1 MKRRDF
7 VTTLSLGLTAGLPSV
22 SEIAAA
28 EVASISARAPSEA
41 ANASQSPRLEFATA
55 LEAATAVRKKQVSSI
70 ELTQQAFARI
80 DRYNPNLNAFAYLL
94 REDALAR
101 AKQADEA
108 QARGKSLGPLHGVPI
123 HVKES
128 FAVAGHPCTWGIP
141 ELKDSKAPQN
151 SAAVDRLLGA
161 GAVILGAT
169 NVPLALGDWQSY
181 NAIYGTT
188 NNPWDLKRTPGGSS
202 GGTAAALAAGLGYL
216 SIGSDIG
223 GSIRVPAHFCGV
235 YGHKPTLDL
244 VSLAGHLPGGDPGL
258 AGFSTLLAVG
268 GPLARSAD
276 DLLEAMRILGGPADY
291 SAKAWKWQLPPSR
304 RDDLRHFRVGYVF
317 DDPYCPVTPET
328 KVALERVVRSLEKA
342 GAKLQ
347 PGWPAGLKI
356 EELYA
361 NYMFHLEA
369 FMYSTEPAAAQDED
383 RKEAAEA
390 GKPVEG
396 LATFADWQTQNLR
409 RLGYRAQ
416 WQAYFDAVDVFLTP
430 VAFTTAFPHDHSQPQ
445 SKRIIATAGGPR
457 AYSDLFRWIAPATL
471 TGCPATVAPIG
482 RSDAGLPIGVQI
494 MGPFWEDATPITFA
508 KLLSLELG
516 GFAPP
521 PGYGA

>member
-7 VTTLSLGLTAGLPSV
+7 VTTLSLGLTAGLPSI

-28 EVASISARAPSEA
+28 EVAGMSPRAASEA
-41 ANASQSPRLEFATA
+41 ATVSQAPRLEFATA
-55 LEAATAVRKKQVSSI
+55 LEAAAAVRKKQVSSV

-80 DRYNPNLNAFAYLL
+80 DRYNPKLNAFAYLL

-101 AKQADEA
+101 AKEADEA
-108 QARGKSLGPLHGVPI
+108 RARGKSLGALHGVPI

-151 SAAVDRLLGA
+151 SDAVDKLLGA
-161 GAVILGAT
+161 GAVLLGAT
-169 NVPLALGDWQSY
+169 NVPLGLGDWQSY

-244 VSLAGHLPGGDPGL
+244 VSDAGHLPGGDHGF

-268 GPLARSAD
+268 GPLARSAE
-276 DLLEAMRILGGPADY
+276 DLLEAMRILGGPTDY
-291 SAKAWKWQLPPSR
+291 SAKAWKWELPPSR
-304 RDDLRHFRVGYVF
+304 HNSVRDFRVGYVL
-317 DDPYCPVTPET
+317 DDAYCPVAPET
-328 KVALERVVRSLEKA
+328 KAALDKVVRTLEIA
-342 GAKLQ
+342 GAKLK
-347 PGWPAGLKI
+347 PGWPSGLKI
-356 EELYA
+356 GELYD
-361 NYMFHLEA
+361 NYMFHLDA
-369 FMYSTEPAAAQDED
+369 FLYSTQPAADQEAA
-383 RKEAAEA
+383 RKAAAEA
-390 GKPVEG
+390 GKSLPG
-396 LATFADWQTQNLR
+396 LASFADWQTQNFR
-409 RLGYRAQ
+409 RLKYRAQ
-416 WQAYFDAVDVFLTP
+416 WQAYFDDVDVFLSP
-430 VAFTTAFPHDHSQPQ
+430 VAFTTAFPHDHSEPQ
-445 SKRIIATAGGPR
+445 SKRIIAISPGPR
-457 AYSDLFRWIAPATL
+457 PYMDMIRWIAPATL

-482 RSDAGLPIGVQI
+482 LSDAGLPIGVQI

-508 KLLSLELG
+508 KLLSRELG
-516 GFAPP
+516 GFVPP